1 MLYVWLVGTDWDDL
15 RRMQAVHAA
24 DTRLWEVER
33 SALVKSQSA
42 AAAIGGN
49 QSERPTTLGSG
60 QSAAVAVDEGQLE
73 RSAREEDQAEHTSS
87 SVKGQSK
94 RVALA
99 ADAAASADANIAAA
113 SGGAK
118 PSRRSSPSSAA
129 RVFTSPRDPYG
140 TADTSPTIYSQSGA
154 AAPPETSR
162 NFQEPSHPSAPSPA
176 AYLSS
181 SPGASLRAFYAAA
194 SRNIQK
200 LSEPEPG
207 SPDNFRSP
215 LSASRMGEGHGWASV
230 ARDVAVG
237 GDGELYDVEF
247 SLGSGRGRSSG
258 GSLLDS
264 QRQVSNRGPIS
275 GGVSGGAVEDL
286 LRDAL
291 EDEVAE
297 AITRG

>member
-1 MLYVWLVGTDWDDL
+1 MSDVWLVGTDWDDL

-42 AAAIGGN
+42 AAAFGGN
-49 QSERPTTLGSG
+49 QSVRPTTLGSG

-94 RVALA
+94 RVAAA
-99 ADAAASADANIAAA
+99 ADAAADADANIAAA

-129 RVFTSPRDPYG
+129 RVSPSPRDPYW
-140 TADTSPTIYSQSGA
+140 TADTSPTRYSQSGA

-200 LSEPEPG
+200 ISEPG

-215 LSASRMGEGHGWASV
+215 LSASCMGEGQGWASL